1 MEQII
6 KSYNDNGYYLAK
18 SIFTEDFLQELRDY
32 LNTINAKIFIP
43 NSDIPWGY
51 GNLLNQGS
59 FDLVTKNKFILDFCK
74 NVFEDKYVFNHLMV
88 NNKASWIGSS
98 VEFHQEIFNVDSY
111 APGYSKDDWKHFMQI
126 YIAIDEHTVENGC
139 LVIIPESHKLGILP
153 HEDIVGENLG
163 HKRRVPHNDMC
174 ELYEK
179 YGKMNVLMKPGD
191 VLLFN
196 HRMVHGSGTNVSEND
211 RKSIVL
217 QARCDIKN
225 RDENIFEKETL
236 YRRNYVIKELSKKIQ
251 MIENKNMYED
261 FKNDKV

>member
-1 MEQII
+1 MVFNEMI
-6 KSYNDNGYYLAK
+6 KSYKDNGYYLAK
-18 SIFTEDFLQELRDY
+18 SIFDGDFLQELRDH
-32 LNTINAKIFIP
+32 LDTIDGKIFIP
-43 NSDIPWGY
+43 NSDVPWGY
-51 GNLLNQGS
+51 GNLLNKGP

-74 NVFEDKYVFNHLMV
+74 NIFEDEYVFNHLMV

-111 APGYSKDDWKHFMQI
+111 APGYSKDDWKHLMQI

-163 HKRRVPHNDMC
+163 HKRRVPHNDMG

-179 YGKMNVLMKPGD
+179 CGKMNVLMKPGD
-191 VLLFN
+191 VLLFS
-196 HRMVHGSGTNVSEND
+196 HRTVHGSGTNVSEND

-217 QARCDIKN
+217 QSRCDVKD
-225 RDENIFEKETL
+225 RDEKIFRKETT
-236 YRRNYVIKELSKKIQ
+236 YRRNYVISELSKKIQ
-251 MIENKNMYED
+251 TIESKNMYED
-261 FKNDKV
+261 FKK